1 MRILIAT
8 HSIDWGGSAR
18 SLRIL
23 VRHLAA
29 RHELSVVSLLP
40 PRPDRPMAAEYAA
53 LGVPVRLFEWGWLP
67 ISYKGVAVP
76 EREQDERCETMRPR
90 IPEFKAWAKQ
100 ADLILF
106 NGYPALSLAALAP
119 DIPKVLI
126 AREVAE
132 KSSPRFDSVAQFIRM
147 HVTRA
152 VAIGSQ
158 EAELPEH
165 LGIPCQII
173 FNTAEHP
180 PRFLDFPP
188 LAPVRFGYFGQLAAS
203 KGPMDL
209 VRATAT
215 VAPALRRA
223 HAGVHIYGGNAAN
236 PSPLQRRMQGTI
248 ERNGLGDIIV
258 LHDWTDNVEEA
269 VRSIHC
275 IVRPDPTGSPW
286 GRDIIEAMSMGRPV
300 IAAGTEEVFIKPGKT
315 GWLVRPGDSAHLA
328 ATLSV
333 LSRSGMELEK
343 MGQNAFA
350 FAQEHFDPVK
360 TLPKLEAAILGEK
373 G

>member
-23 VRHLAA
+23 VRHLVA
-29 RHELSVVSLLP
+29 RHELSLVSLLP
-40 PRPDRPMAAEYAA
+40 PRADRPMAAEYAA

-67 ISYKGVAVP
+67 VSYKGVAVP
-76 EREQDERCETMRPR
+76 EREQDARCEAMRPR
-90 IPEFKAWAKQ
+90 IPEFRAWAKQ
-100 ADLILF
+100 VDLILF

-126 AREVAE
+126 AREVVE
-132 KSSPRFDSVAQFIRM
+132 KSSPRFDSVAQFIRTQ
-147 HVTRA
+147 VTRA
-152 VAIGSQ
+152 VAIGSR
-158 EAELPEH
+158 EAELPEQ
-165 LGIPCQII
+165 LGIPCRII
-173 FNTAEHP
+173 FNSAEHSP
-180 PRFLDFPP
+180 CFLDFPP

-209 VRATAT
+209 VRAVAT

-223 HAGVHIYGGNAAN
+223 HASVHIHGGDTAN
-236 PSPLQRRMQGTI
+236 PSPLQRRMQGAI
-248 ERNGLGDIIV
+248 DHNGLDDIIF
-258 LHDWTDNVEEA
+258 LHDWIDNVEDA
-269 VRSIHC
+269 FRSVHC

-300 IAAGTEEVFIKPGKT
+300 IAAGTEEVFITPGKT

-333 LSRSGMELEK
+333 LSRSGAELEK
-343 MGQNAFA
+343 MGRNAFD
-350 FAQEHFDPVK
+350 FAREHFDPVK
-360 TLPKLEAAILGEK
+360 TLPDLEAAILG
-373 G
+373 

>member
-23 VRHLAA
+23 VRHLVA
-29 RHELSVVSLLP
+29 RHEISIVSLLP
-40 PRPDRPMAAEYAA
+40 PHPARPMAEEYAA

-67 ISYKGVAVP
+67 VSYKGVAVP
-76 EREQDERCETMRPR
+76 EKEQDARCEAMRPR
-90 IPEFKAWAKQ
+90 IPEFRTWAKES
-100 ADLILF
+100 DLLLF

-126 AREVAE
+126 AREVLE
-132 KSSPRFDSVAQFIRM
+132 ESSPRFDSVSQFIRK

-152 VAIGSQ
+152 VAIGSL
-158 EAELPEH
+158 EAELPER
-165 LGIPCQII
+165 LGIPCRII
-173 FNTAEHP
+173 FNTAEHT

-209 VRATAT
+209 VRAAAT

-223 HAGVHIYGGNAAN
+223 HASVHVYGGDAAN

-248 ERNGLGDIIV
+248 DRNGLGDLV
-258 LHDWTDNVEEA
+258 FLHDWTDNVEDA
-269 VRSIHC
+269 VRSVHC

-315 GWLVRPGDSAHLA
+315 GWLVAPGDPAHLA

-343 MGQNAFA
+343 MGRNAFE
-350 FAQEHFDPVK
+350 FAQEHFDPAK
-360 TLPKLEAAILGEK
+360 TLPRLEAAILGEEC
-373 G
+373 